1 MLQTTLHLTRSSH
14 LWDTSTPSTL
24 STSTPLRK
32 KKHFN
37 CLCGDTQKRDF
48 RRLKIKII
56 IVNVP

>member
-1 MLQTTLHLTRSSH
+1 MLEMTLHLTQSRR

-37 CLCGDTQKRDF
+37 CLCGDTQRRDF
-48 RRLKIKII
+48 RPLEDK
-56 IVNVP
+56 NYDC